1 MRLEYYDEPTVNV
14 AVAVRDLFLVKSPV
28 AWRTAAA
35 RAILERSPEKQV
47 LIGPESLAAAFG
59 ISIS

>member
-1 MRLEYYDEPTVNV
+1 MWLSASRISILSEKSSGLAYRWSEG
-14 AVAVRDLFLVKSPV
+14 DLRKI
-28 AWRTAAA
+28 A
-35 RAILERSPEKQV
+35 RKQV